1 MSAASRVRLAG
12 AWSVLKK
19 EFIDALRDRRTL
31 AVVLLSS
38 VAMGPLVLV
47 LLSGLVSSLETRA
60 ERRVV
65 VAVGMEHAPTLANFI
80 ERQSVSIEPAPADYE
95 AQLRKSRL
103 GDPVLVV
110 PGDFESQLARG
121 EVPVLELVSDSA
133 NRQAEAAT
141 RRVERLVEGFN
152 RERGMLALAL
162 RGISGSVLQIS
173 TLNARDLASQQ
184 SRAAQFTG
192 MLPFFVIMAVLYG
205 ALGAALDTTAGE
217 RERGSLE
224 PLLATPTSPL
234 AITLG
239 KWGAVASL
247 AMGIALL
254 SVLSFLPAQGF
265 IASETLRS
273 LFQFGLREAVAFLM
287 VLVPLAAALSAL
299 MMAVAIRC
307 KSFKEAQ
314 ASNSIVILAVS
325 LLPVVAVF
333 NPGGEQRWFL
343 AVPALAQS
351 TLMNRVL
358 RGEGLG
364 LFDLLLPLV
373 VAVLLTT
380 ASLVFIARRLR
391 LAAAKA

>member
-1 MSAASRVRLAG
+1 MNAARRSRLAG

-19 EFIDALRDRRTL
+19 ELVDALRDRRTL
-31 AVVLLSS
+31 AVVLVSS

-65 VAVGMEHAPTLANFI
+65 VAVGIEHAPTLANFI
-80 ERQSVSIEPAPADYE
+80 ERQSVTIEPAPADYE
-95 AQLRKSRL
+95 EQLRKSRL

-110 PGDFESQLARG
+110 PRDFEGLLARG
-121 EVPVLELVSDSA
+121 EMPELELVSDSA
-133 NRQAEAAT
+133 NRQAEAGT
-141 RRVERLVEGFN
+141 RRVERLVDGFN

-162 RGISGSVLQIS
+162 RGVSTSVLQVS
-173 TLNARDLASQQ
+173 TLHERDLASNQ

-224 PLLATPTSPL
+224 PLLATPASPL

-254 SVLSFLPAQGF
+254 SVLSFLPAQWL

-273 LFQFGLREAVAFLM
+273 LFQFGLREAAAFLM

-314 ASNSIVILAVS
+314 ANNTIVILAAS
-325 LLPVVAVF
+325 LLPLVTVF
-333 NPGGEQRWFL
+333 NQGGEQRWFL

-358 RGEGLG
+358 RGEALG
-364 LFDLLLPLV
+364 AFELLLPLA
-373 VAVLLTT
+373 VAALLTA
-380 ASLVFIARRLR
+380 ASLAFIAGRLR
-391 LAAAKA
+391 AAAAKA

>member
-1 MSAASRVRLAG
+1 MKG
-12 AWSVLKK
+12 AWAVFSK
-19 EFIDALRDRRTL
+19 ELLDALRDRRTL
-31 AVVLLSS
+31 AVILVSS

-47 LLSGLVSSLETRA
+47 LLSSLVASLETRA

-65 VAVGMEHAPTLANFI
+65 VAQGMEHAPTLANFI
-80 ERQSVSIEPAPADYE
+80 ARQSVTIEPAPADHE
-95 AQLRKSRL
+95 QQLRQSRL

-110 PGDFESQLARG
+110 PKDFEALLARG
-121 EVPVLELVSDSA
+121 ELPVLMLVSDSA
-133 NRQAEAAT
+133 NRQAEAGT

-162 RGISGSVLQIS
+162 RGVSPQVLQV
-173 TLNARDLASQQ
+173 TRLDERDLASTQ
-184 SRAAQFTG
+184 SRAAQFTA

-205 ALGAALDTTAGE
+205 ALNAALDTTAGE

-224 PLLATPTSPL
+224 PLMATPASPL

-239 KWGAVASL
+239 KWGAVATL

-254 SVLSFLPAQGF
+254 SVLSFLPAQWL

-273 LFQFGLREAVAFLM
+273 LFQFGPREAALFLI
-287 VLVPLAAALSAL
+287 VLVPLAAALSAV

-314 ASNSIVILAVS
+314 ANNTVVILAVS
-325 LLPVVAVF
+325 LLPLVALF
-333 NPGGEQRWFL
+333 NQGGEQRGFL
-343 AVPALAQS
+343 AVPALAQH

-358 RGEGLG
+358 RGEPMSAA
-364 LFDLLLPLV
+364 DLLLPLAIA
-373 VAVLLTT
+373 AVLTVL
-380 ASLVFIARRLR
+380 SLVYLAARLR
-391 LAAAKA
+391 AAAARP